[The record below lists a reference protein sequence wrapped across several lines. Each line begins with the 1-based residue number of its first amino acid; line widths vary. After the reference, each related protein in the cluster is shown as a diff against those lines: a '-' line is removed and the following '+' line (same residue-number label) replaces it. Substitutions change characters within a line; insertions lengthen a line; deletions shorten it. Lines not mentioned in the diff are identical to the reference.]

1 MIAQEVR
8 EILPAAVR
16 EVGDVTCENGET
28 LEHFLM
34 VDKVTARQTLPLEPY
49 PRGGRLPGRPSA
61 PHSWPGKGTVKELGT
76 KLESR
81 LVSMIPHC
89 SLVPKRSPRGKK
101 RKGCAP
107 ASVRVQRVLCWGRL
121 AVGEARQPEHP

>member
-34 VDKVTARQTLPLEPY
+34 VDKVTARQTLPLQPY
-49 PRGGRLPGRPSA
+49 PRGGHLPGRPSA
-61 PHSWPGKGTVKELGT
+61 PHNRPGKGTVKELGT
-76 KLESR
+76 KLGSR

-89 SLVPKRSPRGKK
+89 SLVPKGSPIGKK

-107 ASVRVQRVLCWGRL
+107 ASVRVQRVLLLGKTGRGRGQ
-121 AVGEARQPEHP
+121 AA